1 MIIDELEGR
10 KSEKGHRRRSYQR
23 VHVFLQTLLFRRGR
37 NPVHMDIGILL
48 RFIEKC
54 GADSINLGTGE
65 SCLHPEF
72 HGALEEFHRRDI
84 PVALTTAGPSVEAMS
99 DTELSRLH
107 DIDFSLD
114 FPGEDLHDRWRAPG
128 AFKMVMD
135 GISRCRKLGVTASVA
150 MCLMEQNAG
159 FMEAMCR
166 LCDSLGVSL
175 RVNVYKAVSTR
186 EYEPEYHTF
195 WRAVDTLFAMSS
207 SAVSS
212 EPVVNAALAEI
223 TGGKP
228 FPGEGSPCGTHS
240 LRLRPGGEVLPCVYW
255 DRSGVTM
262 TDFLEG
268 RIELPSGCGLEPP
281 PECVDCPWLHICA
294 GGCSGRRLYTGR
306 NLPDI
311 YCFRTGG
318 RNEPPELT
326 VPRVLQGDAY
336 IHASY
341 LCTMIGEFR

>member
-1 MIIDELEGR
+1 MPHGTE
-10 KSEKGHRRRSYQR
+10 RR
-23 VHVFLQTLLFRRGR
+23 
-37 NPVHMDIGILL
+37 
-48 RFIEKC
+48 
-54 GADSINLGTGE
+54 
-65 SCLHPEF
+65 
-72 HGALEEFHRRDI
+72 
-84 PVALTTAGPSVEAMS
+84 
-99 DTELSRLH
+99 
-107 DIDFSLD
+107 
-114 FPGEDLHDRWRAPG
+114 
-128 AFKMVMD
+128 
-135 GISRCRKLGVTASVA
+135 
-150 MCLMEQNAG
+150 

-262 TDFLEG
+262 TDSLRG
-268 RIELPSGCGLEPP
+268 GLN
-281 PECVDCPWLHICA
+281 CLQAAVW
-294 GGCSGRRLYTGR
+294 
-306 NLPDI
+306 NLPLNAWTAHGSTSVPGAVPEEGSTQEGI
-311 YCFRTGG
+311 SLTSTAFGPEAG
-318 RNEPPELT
+318 MNPPELT